1 MVRVS
6 AVKRW
11 AALLLV
17 ATLVG
22 FAPIFH
28 ALCIAPMSDA
38 HGSSMSHTMADGTT
52 FTAPSIDQME
62 ESHSVELATQ
72 AASSIEIVTYAQ
84 ELFLGDSRGQGGNL
98 ITIGPL
104 LAYLLLGILL
114 LVMRPKLLVVARQ
127 VRQII
132 RPPAFALR
140 VPASVNLVALGISRT

>member
-1 MVRVS
+1 MVQPS
-6 AVKRW
+6 SVKRW

-22 FAPIFH
+22 FAPVFH
-28 ALCIAPMSDA
+28 VLCIAPMSDA

-52 FTAPSIDQME
+52 FTAPSIDRMD

-72 AASSIEIVTYAQ
+72 AASSAEIVTSAQ
-84 ELFLGDSRGQGGNL
+84 KVFLGDSKGQGGNL

-104 LAYLLLGILL
+104 IAYLLLGILL
-114 LVMRPKLLVVARQ
+114 LVMRRRLITVARQ
-127 VRQII
+127 ARQII

>member
-1 MVRVS
+1 MVQPS
-6 AVKRW
+6 SVKRW

-17 ATLVG
+17 ATVVG
-22 FAPIFH
+22 FAPVFH

-52 FTAPSIDQME
+52 FTAPSIDRMD

-72 AASSIEIVTYAQ
+72 AASSAEIVTSAQ
-84 ELFLGDSRGQGGNL
+84 KVFLGDSKGQGGNL

-104 LAYLLLGILL
+104 IAYLLLGILL
-114 LVMRPKLLVVARQ
+114 LVMRRRLITVARQ
-127 VRQII
+127 ARQII

>member
-1 MVRVS
+1 MVQPS
-6 AVKRW
+6 SVKRW

-17 ATLVG
+17 ATLLG
-22 FAPIFH
+22 FAPVFH

-52 FTAPSIDQME
+52 FTAPTIDQME

-72 AASSIEIVTYAQ
+72 AASRAEIITSAQ
-84 ELFLGDSRGQGGNL
+84 ELFLGDSKGQGGNL

-104 LAYLLLGILL
+104 IAYLLVGILL
-114 LVMRPKLLVVARQ
+114 LVMRPRLLTVARQ
-127 VRQII
+127 ARQII
-132 RPPAFALR
+132 RPPAFALH

>member
-1 MVRVS
+1 MVQPS
-6 AVKRW
+6 SVKRW

-22 FAPIFH
+22 FAPVFH

-52 FTAPSIDQME
+52 FTAPSIDRMD

-72 AASSIEIVTYAQ
+72 AASSAEIVTSAQ
-84 ELFLGDSRGQGGNL
+84 KVFLGDSKGQGGNL

-104 LAYLLLGILL
+104 IAYLLLGILL
-114 LVMRPKLLVVARQ
+114 LVMRRRLITVARQ
-127 VRQII
+127 ARQII

>member
-1 MVRVS
+1 MVQPS
-6 AVKRW
+6 SVKRW

-22 FAPIFH
+22 FAPVFH

-52 FTAPSIDQME
+52 FTAPSIDRMD

-72 AASSIEIVTYAQ
+72 AASSAEIVTSAQ
-84 ELFLGDSRGQGGNL
+84 KVFLGDSKGQGGNL

-104 LAYLLLGILL
+104 IAYLLLGILL
-114 LVMRPKLLVVARQ
+114 LVMRPRLLTVARQ
-127 VRQII
+127 ARQII

>member
-1 MVRVS
+1 MVQPS
-6 AVKRW
+6 SVKRW

-22 FAPIFH
+22 FAPVFH

-52 FTAPSIDQME
+52 FTAPSIDRMD

-72 AASSIEIVTYAQ
+72 AASRAEIITSAQ
-84 ELFLGDSRGQGGNL
+84 ELFLGDSKGQGGNL

-104 LAYLLLGILL
+104 IAYLLLGILL
-114 LVMRPKLLVVARQ
+114 LVMRPRLLTVARQ
-127 VRQII
+127 ARQII
-132 RPPAFALR
+132 RPSAFALH
-140 VPASVNLVALGISRT
+140 VPASVNLVSLGISRT

>member
-1 MVRVS
+1 MVQPS
-6 AVKRW
+6 SVKRW

-22 FAPIFH
+22 FAPVFH

-52 FTAPSIDQME
+52 FTAPSIDRMD

-72 AASSIEIVTYAQ
+72 AASRAEIITSAQ
-84 ELFLGDSRGQGGNL
+84 ELFLGDSKGQGGNL
-98 ITIGPL
+98 ITIWPL
-104 LAYLLLGILL
+104 IAYLLLGILL
-114 LVMRPKLLVVARQ
+114 LVMRRRLITVARQ
-127 VRQII
+127 ARQII

>member
-1 MVRVS
+1 MVQPS
-6 AVKRW
+6 SVKRW

-22 FAPIFH
+22 FAPVFH
-28 ALCIAPMSDA
+28 VLCIAPMSDA

-52 FTAPSIDQME
+52 FTAPSIDRMD

-72 AASSIEIVTYAQ
+72 AASSAEIVTSAQ
-84 ELFLGDSRGQGGNL
+84 KVFLGDSKGQGGNL

-104 LAYLLLGILL
+104 IAYLLLGILL
-114 LVMRPKLLVVARQ
+114 LVMRLRLITVARQ
-127 VRQII
+127 ARQII

>member
-1 MVRVS
+1 MVQPS
-6 AVKRW
+6 SVKRW

-22 FAPIFH
+22 FAPVFH
-28 ALCIAPMSDA
+28 VLCIAPMSDA

-52 FTAPSIDQME
+52 FTASSIDRMD

-72 AASSIEIVTYAQ
+72 AASSAEIVTSAQ
-84 ELFLGDSRGQGGNL
+84 KVFLGDSKGQGGNL

-104 LAYLLLGILL
+104 IAYLLLGILL
-114 LVMRPKLLVVARQ
+114 LVMRRRLITVARQ
-127 VRQII
+127 ARQII

>member
-1 MVRVS
+1 MVQPS
-6 AVKRW
+6 SVKRW

-22 FAPIFH
+22 FAPVFH

-52 FTAPSIDQME
+52 FTAPSIDRMD

-72 AASSIEIVTYAQ
+72 AASRAEIITSAQ
-84 ELFLGDSRGQGGNL
+84 ELFLGDSKGQGGNL

-104 LAYLLLGILL
+104 IAYLLLGILL
-114 LVMRPKLLVVARQ
+114 LVMRPRLLTVARQ
-127 VRQII
+127 ARQII
-132 RPPAFALR
+132 RPPAFALH
-140 VPASVNLVALGISRT
+140 VPASVNLVSLGISRT

>member
-1 MVRVS
+1 MVQPS
-6 AVKRW
+6 SVKRW

-22 FAPIFH
+22 FAPVFH
-28 ALCIAPMSDA
+28 VLCIAPMSDA

-52 FTAPSIDQME
+52 FTAPSIDRMD

-72 AASSIEIVTYAQ
+72 AASSAEIVTSAQ
-84 ELFLGDSRGQGGNL
+84 KVFLGDSKGQGGNL

-104 LAYLLLGILL
+104 IAYLLLGILL
-114 LVMRPKLLVVARQ
+114 LVMRRRLITVARQ
-127 VRQII
+127 ARQII

-140 VPASVNLVALGISRT
+140 VTASVNLVALGISRT

>member
-1 MVRVS
+1 MVQPS
-6 AVKRW
+6 SVKRW

-22 FAPIFH
+22 FAPVFH
-28 ALCIAPMSDA
+28 ALCIAPMSHA

-52 FTAPSIDQME
+52 FTAPSIDRMG

-72 AASSIEIVTYAQ
+72 AASSAEIVTSAQ
-84 ELFLGDSRGQGGNL
+84 KGFLGDSKGQGGNL

-104 LAYLLLGILL
+104 IAYLLLGILL
-114 LVMRPKLLVVARQ
+114 LVMRRRLITVARQ
-127 VRQII
+127 ARQTI

>member
-1 MVRVS
+1 MVQPS
-6 AVKRW
+6 SVKRW

-22 FAPIFH
+22 FAPVFH
-28 ALCIAPMSDA
+28 VLCIAPMSDA

-52 FTAPSIDQME
+52 FTAPSIDRMD

-72 AASSIEIVTYAQ
+72 AASSAEIVTSSQ
-84 ELFLGDSRGQGGNL
+84 KVFLGDSKGQGGNL

-104 LAYLLLGILL
+104 IAYLLLGILL
-114 LVMRPKLLVVARQ
+114 LVMRRRLITVARQ
-127 VRQII
+127 ARQII

>member
-1 MVRVS
+1 MVQPS
-6 AVKRW
+6 SVKRW

-17 ATLVG
+17 ATVVG
-22 FAPIFH
+22 FAPVFH

-52 FTAPSIDQME
+52 FTAPSIDRMD

-72 AASSIEIVTYAQ
+72 AASSAQIVTSAQ
-84 ELFLGDSRGQGGNL
+84 KVFLGDSKGQGGNL

-104 LAYLLLGILL
+104 IAYLLLGILL
-114 LVMRPKLLVVARQ
+114 LVMRRRLITVARQ
-127 VRQII
+127 ARQII

>member
-1 MVRVS
+1 MFQPS
-6 AVKRW
+6 SVKRW

-22 FAPIFH
+22 FAPVFH
-28 ALCIAPMSDA
+28 VLCIAPMSDA

-52 FTAPSIDQME
+52 FTAPSIDRMD

-72 AASSIEIVTYAQ
+72 AASSAEIVTSAQ
-84 ELFLGDSRGQGGNL
+84 KVFLGDSKGQGGNL

-104 LAYLLLGILL
+104 IAYLLLGILL
-114 LVMRPKLLVVARQ
+114 LVMRRRLITVARQ
-127 VRQII
+127 ARQII

>member
-1 MVRVS
+1 MVQPS
-6 AVKRW
+6 SVKRW

-22 FAPIFH
+22 FAPVFH

-72 AASSIEIVTYAQ
+72 AASRAEIITSAQ
-84 ELFLGDSRGQGGNL
+84 ELFLGDSKGQGGNL
-98 ITIGPL
+98 ITIWPL
-104 LAYLLLGILL
+104 IAYLLLGILL
-114 LVMRPKLLVVARQ
+114 LVMRPRLLTVARQ
-127 VRQII
+127 ARQII
-132 RPPAFALR
+132 RPPAFALH
-140 VPASVNLVALGISRT
+140 VPASVNLVSLGISRT

>member
-1 MVRVS
+1 MVQPS
-6 AVKRW
+6 SVKRW

-22 FAPIFH
+22 FAPVFH

-38 HGSSMSHTMADGTT
+38 HGSSISHTMADGTT
-52 FTAPSIDQME
+52 FTAPSIDRMD

-72 AASSIEIVTYAQ
+72 AASSAEIVTSAQ
-84 ELFLGDSRGQGGNL
+84 KVFLGDSKGQGGNL

-104 LAYLLLGILL
+104 IAYLLLGILL
-114 LVMRPKLLVVARQ
+114 LVMRRRLITVARQ
-127 VRQII
+127 ARQII